1 MNDMHEAVSLP
12 DSAVKRLVHPTD
24 LTEAR
29 ALYLRGWWF
38 GRLCS
43 LPIVVA
49 IGAVVWTLSGNLLAS
64 LAAPISTLAIALA
77 ASRWHEAR
85 AWDFIPRKRQDR
97 EGAGSWRLLAAA
109 LDAVA
114 LLVTAGA
121 VIVAVNN
128 TPVSQGVVAYAV
140 GSGLGVAVLQIAE
153 IAAGVVRRLNGTS
166 IGRRVILLV
175 AVVAASVLVAVFGSG
190 TWSQESYVLAGAGMA
205 TVLLAQLLW
214 WAFTRRNRQRAKED
228 ES

>member
-24 LTEAR
+24 LAEAR

-64 LAAPISTLAIALA
+64 LAAPISTFAIALA

-97 EGAGSWRLLAAA
+97 EGAGSWRLLAAV

-114 LLVTAGA
+114 LLVAAGA

-128 TPVSQGVVAYAV
+128 APVSQGVVAYAV
-140 GSGLGVAVLQIAE
+140 GSGVGVAVLQIVE
-153 IAAGVVRRLNGTS
+153 IALAVVRQLNGTS
-166 IGRRVILLV
+166 IGRRVTLLV
-175 AVVAASVLVAVFGSG
+175 AVIAASVLVAMFGSR
-190 TWSQESYVLAGAGMA
+190 TWSQESYVLAGGGMA

-214 WAFTRRNRQRAKED
+214 WAFARRNRQRTKGD

>member
-24 LTEAR
+24 LAEAR

-64 LAAPISTLAIALA
+64 LAAPISTFAIALT

-114 LLVTAGA
+114 LLVAAGA

-128 TPVSQGVVAYAV
+128 TPVSHGVVAYAV
-140 GSGLGVAVLQIAE
+140 GSGLGVAVLQIVE
-153 IAAGVVRRLNGTS
+153 IALAVVRQLNGTS

-175 AVVAASVLVAVFGSG
+175 AVIAASVLVAVFGNR

-214 WAFTRRNRQRAKED
+214 WAFTRRNRQRTKSD